1 MRDITLRWFIEDE
14 FVYTDTL
21 NDYDFDCFINIENG
35 EICLFCEAGD
45 DDDFTGIR
53 YEKADNKTRE
63 QFTGMTDINN
73 NKIYEKD
80 ILDDRSGSVWLVSF
94 FEGKFVAHSP
104 NNIYNFVNL
113 DDYLFE
119 IVGNIHQTPKL
130 LEK

>member
-1 MRDITLRWFIEDE
+1 MFGRQLNKENILRDITLRWFIEDE

-35 EICLFCEAGD
+35 EICLFCEAG

-94 FEGKFVAHSP
+94 LKVSSWP
-104 NNIYNFVNL
+104 T
-113 DDYLFE
+113 
-119 IVGNIHQTPKL
+119 HQIISMIL
-130 LEK
+130 